1 MPRGGEADLWM
12 VDGQPAEEP
21 LAESQPDGNHAAP
34 RTLID
39 PTTGRPILMAPMRQQ
54 RPMHTGGQA
63 LGKRCPFCQGHEAD
77 TPREVD
83 AVRDPGARADG
94 PGWIARAFPNK
105 YPANLHH
112 EVIAEGRSHCE
123 QPAELDASV
132 WRDTVRVWQRRMRAL
147 EARPGVACAYLFKNV
162 GALAGAS
169 IEHNHSQILGLAE
182 LPPRI
187 ALELAQT
194 EQLPQCPWCTSRTT
208 AAADGRLVF
217 AGRAHSVFTPNP
229 PKLPNETWLVPH
241 ACDDDFLHTNQDSLA
256 EALHALYV
264 AVSHGLAQPAFNMWL
279 HRAPGRRFHWHI
291 ELQPR
296 TGQMAG
302 LELGGDMY
310 INSIPPQLS
319 AQKLRQGLR
328 NAGLHR

>member
-1 MPRGGEADLWM
+1 
-12 VDGQPAEEP
+12 
-21 LAESQPDGNHAAP
+21 
-34 RTLID
+34 
-39 PTTGRPILMAPMRQQ
+39 MAPMRQQ

-63 LGKRCPFCQGHEAD
+63 KGKRCPFCQGHEDD
-77 TPREVD
+77 TPKEVD
-83 AVRDPGARADG
+83 AARDAGSPKDG
-94 PGWIARAFPNK
+94 PGWVARAFPNK

-112 EVIAEGRSHCE
+112 EVFAEGREHCE
-123 QPAELDASV
+123 QPAELDVMV
-132 WRDTVRVWQRRMRAL
+132 WRETVRLWQRRMRAL

-169 IEHNHSQILGLAE
+169 IEHNHSQLLGLAE

-187 ALELAQT
+187 ALELAHAQQMP
-194 EQLPQCPWCTSRTT
+194 ECPWCTARTT

-217 AGRAHSVFTPNP
+217 AGRQHSVFTPDP

-241 ACDDDFLHTNQDSLA
+241 ACDDDFLTTDVDSFA

-264 AVSHGLAQPAFNMWL
+264 AVCHGLGRPAFNMWL
-279 HRAPGRRFHWHI
+279 HRAPGERFHWHI

-319 AQKLRQGLR
+319 AEKLRHGLSA
-328 NAGLHR
+328 AGLSR